1 MSHIGPMI
9 LAGPEEDNIGS
20 QFDDR
25 VPLEEAH
32 CVRTLV
38 ESRPRDSEGPAAAV
52 ARVHPA
58 VALRS
63 VVLAFMVNATGGEVK
78 NSLMDCVTGVK
89 CSVIYVGSRGLGE
102 PQSEV
107 SVAGSSS
114 HGRRLCSTGTEPILE
129 ETDTLLEVRGFTLT
143 TLSHTHT

>member
-1 MSHIGPMI
+1 MI

-25 VPLEEAH
+25 VPLGEAH

-52 ARVHPA
+52 ARVHPV
-58 VALRS
+58 VALRLE
-63 VVLAFMVNATGGEVK
+63 VMVNATGAEVK

-102 PQSEV
+102 PQSDV

-114 HGRRLCSTGTEPILE
+114 HGGRLCSMGTEPILE

-143 TLSHTHT
+143 TLSHTHA

>member
-1 MSHIGPMI
+1 M
-9 LAGPEEDNIGS
+9 GS
-20 QFDDR
+20 RFDDR
-25 VPLEEAH
+25 VLLEEAH
-32 CVRTLV
+32 CVQALV

-63 VVLAFMVNATGGEVK
+63 AVLAVMVNVTGAEVK

-114 HGRRLCSTGTEPILE
+114 HGGRLCSTGTEPLLE
-129 ETDTLLEVRGFTLT
+129 ETDTLMEVRGFTLT
-143 TLSHTHT
+143 TLSRTYA

>member
-20 QFDDR
+20 RFDDR

-32 CVRTLV
+32 CVRALV
-38 ESRPRDSEGPAAAV
+38 ESRPRDSEGPTGAV
-52 ARVHPA
+52 ARV
-58 VALRS
+58 ALRLA
-63 VVLAFMVNATGGEVK
+63 VLAVMVNATGAEVK

-89 CSVIYVGSRGLGE
+89 CSVIYVGSSGLGE

-114 HGRRLCSTGTEPILE
+114 HGGRLCSTGTEPILE